1 MSTSTS
7 PNSTSQQY
15 ALVTG
20 AGSGLGRAFSLR
32 LASEGWHVGVTDIDF
47 AAAEST
53 HAALVA
59 AGGSGQAEQL
69 DVTDILAWEKLRE
82 KLRRDWPRLDLL
94 INNAGICAAG
104 EIGVAPLEDFRQVL
118 DVNFYGVLHGCQ
130 TMIPWLKETAKETTV
145 RGHVV
150 NIASI
155 FGLVAPP
162 SMGAYNASKAAVIAL
177 SETLYGELL
186 PQSIGVTV
194 VAPGFFASQL
204 LNAGR
209 FETEEQ
215 RQNARRYMKDATI
228 SAEEVVGQ
236 TMVAIERKKLYV
248 VLGHKSR
255 WIWRL
260 KRWLPA
266 SFAKILVWKYARQL
280 RKLRNDD

>member
-1 MSTSTS
+1 MA
-7 PNSTSQQY
+7 NSVTTPANQRY
-15 ALVTG
+15 VLVTG
-20 AGSGLGRAFSLR
+20 AGSGLGRAFCLR
-32 LASEGWHVGVTDIDF
+32 LASEGWHVGVTDIDL
-47 AAAEST
+47 AAAEAT
-53 HAALVA
+53 LAALVE
-59 AGGSGQAEQL
+59 AGGRGQAEQL
-69 DVTDILAWEKLRE
+69 DVTEILAWEKLLD

-94 INNAGICAAG
+94 INNAGVCAAG

-130 TMIPWLKETAKETTV
+130 TMIPWLKQTAKETTA

-150 NIASI
+150 NIASV

-186 PQSIGVTV
+186 PMGIGVTV

-209 FETEEQ
+209 FEKDGQ
-215 RQNARRYMKDATI
+215 RQSARRYMKDATI

-236 TMVAIERKKLYV
+236 TLAAIERKKLYV
-248 VLGHKSR
+248 VLGRKSR
-255 WIWRL
+255 WLWRL

-266 SFAKILVWKYARQL
+266 WFAKILVWKYDR
-280 RKLRNDD
+280 RMKDYGNGD